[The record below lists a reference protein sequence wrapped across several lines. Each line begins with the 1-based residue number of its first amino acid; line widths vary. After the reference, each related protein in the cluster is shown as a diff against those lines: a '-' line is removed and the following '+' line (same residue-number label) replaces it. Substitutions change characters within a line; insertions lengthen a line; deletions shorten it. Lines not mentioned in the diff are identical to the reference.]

1 MMSDSTNERKR
12 ILKDL
17 NKLVGSNLNRDNV
30 SMLNKLS
37 EDFYNE
43 VELAKKCAG
52 HKDAAGAEVH
62 RIIAE
67 YLHEV
72 SLTFEAIKK

>member
-1 MMSDSTNERKR
+1 MLESTNERKR

-17 NKLVGSNLNRDNV
+17 NKLVGSNLKRDSV

-43 VELAKKCAG
+43 VELSKECAG
-52 HKDAAGAEVH
+52 HNDFAGAEVH

>member
-1 MMSDSTNERKR
+1 MSDSTNERKR

-17 NKLVGSNLNRDNV
+17 NKLVGSNLKRDSV

-37 EDFYNE
+37 EGFYNE
-43 VELAKKCAG
+43 VELAKECAD
-52 HKDAAGAEVH
+52 HNDDAGAEVH

-72 SLTFEAIKK
+72 SLTFETIKK

>member
-1 MMSDSTNERKR
+1 VSVSAEDRKR

-17 NKLVGSNLNRDNV
+17 NKIVGTNLKRENIG
-30 SMLNKLS
+30 MLNKLS
-37 EDFYNE
+37 EDFYKE
-43 VELAKKCAG
+43 VQLAKECFDDD
-52 HKDAAGAEVH
+52 DAAGAEIH

-72 SLTFEAIKK
+72 SLTFEAIKE

>member
-1 MMSDSTNERKR
+1 MSDSTNERKR

-17 NKLVGSNLNRDNV
+17 NKLIGSNLKRDSV

-43 VELAKKCAG
+43 VELAKECAG
-52 HKDAAGAEVH
+52 HNDAAGAEVH

-67 YLHEV
+67 YLHEM